1 MDFMIEERP
10 PHCAVKPMHTFG
22 HPARVD
28 DISAIC
34 VDYGIQLIEDS
45 AESLGSTYK
54 GRHTGLFGRAGILS
68 FNGNKPVTTGGGGMV
83 ITNDKALAE
92 KVRYISTTAKRKHR
106 WEFFHTEVGY
116 NLRLPNVNAALGC
129 AQMEYFDRIID
140 TKRETAARYKDFF
153 DSIGRP
159 FLSNRREPFE
169 LLAQRDAVRG
179 SGGARGFSRVL
190 Q

>member
-1 MDFMIEERP
+1 
-10 PHCAVKPMHTFG
+10 
-22 HPARVD
+22 
-28 DISAIC
+28 
-34 VDYGIQLIEDS
+34 
-45 AESLGSTYK
+45 
-54 GRHTGLFGRAGILS
+54 
-68 FNGNKPVTTGGGGMV
+68 MV

-92 KVRYISTTAKRKHR
+92 KVRYISTTPS
-106 WEFFHTEVGY
+106 ESTVGSSST
-116 NLRLPNVNAALGC
+116 PKSATTPPSNVNAALGC

-153 DSIGRP
+153 DSIGRHS
-159 FLSNRREPFE
+159 LSNRGSLFE